1 MTVKV
6 WPFCPCMPEEGHFA
20 CTAIV
25 ACLWDRVG
33 HANTWYEAQLQRPF
47 SLSLSL
53 VQSVMKR
60 SSC

>member
-6 WPFCPCMPEEGHFA
+6 WPFCPCMHEEGHFA
-20 CTAIV
+20 CPAIV

-33 HANTWYEAQLQRPF
+33 HANTWYEAQL
-47 SLSLSL
+47 SLCL